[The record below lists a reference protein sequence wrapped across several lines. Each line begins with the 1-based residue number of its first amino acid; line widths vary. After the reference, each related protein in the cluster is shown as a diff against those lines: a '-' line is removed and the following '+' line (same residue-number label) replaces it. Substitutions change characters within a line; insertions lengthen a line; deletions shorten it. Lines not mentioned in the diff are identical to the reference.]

1 MTSPES
7 QRALEEEWEREKKK
21 RRRSFGDLFKS
32 HAAPFFVAWIVFAV
46 AAFCVSR
53 FAFEQ
58 EIGLSIVLG
67 VFAGL
72 FAGLRIVLRVR
83 R

>member
-7 QRALEEEWEREKKK
+7 KRALEEEWARENAK
-21 RRRSFGDLFKS
+21 RRASPKDLLKS
-32 HAAPFFVAWIVFAV
+32 HAAPFFVTWIVFAV
-46 AAFCVSR
+46 AGFCVVH
-53 FAFEQ
+53 FAFGE
-58 EIGLSIVLG
+58 EIGFSIVLG

-72 FAGLRIVLRVR
+72 IAGLRIILKVR